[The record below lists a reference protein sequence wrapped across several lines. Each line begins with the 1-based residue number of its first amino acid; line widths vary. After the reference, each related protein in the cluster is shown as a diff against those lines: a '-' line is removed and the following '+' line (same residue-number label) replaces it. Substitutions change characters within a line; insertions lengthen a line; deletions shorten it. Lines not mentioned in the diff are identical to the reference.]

1 MSEGES
7 TPTSPIT
14 PLDRMKQ
21 WVFDKLQKDIS
32 LDDPAYNYNVPKRES
47 LSGPVPKI
55 VISDATRSPRIPFAR
70 VNKPSPLKR
79 TWVNYDLESPATN
92 ISPTGVIKSPIRSPN
107 RSPKSF
113 NRKVSSET
121 TTSSTSGNS
130 SPRSVEPSP
139 RMWHKSHSPLLG
151 QASPRANSLPVTPH
165 TEKPKEF
172 WSPNYKPDLESPLQ
186 KFAKRKT
193 SASSLPLQSPA
204 HWKRRTNYAESP
216 TSSITSAE
224 FAPPVTDLPPKT
236 NVKCTSHTDV
246 SPRGRRKAYDNKP
259 LRLIGSQND
268 VRKNEVKSLTLNT
281 NMAMPLSWTAKLA
294 IPKDNEDEC
303 DSKQESEGTQ
313 NDENRRSTRRRRS
326 SILSLICLDKDNS
339 SGCSDRSDDDG
350 SAEKQNVDETD
361 DETVSRGTQYVEKLY
376 KGVPIGGLASMFEM
390 YKNSSEWGSVKVR
403 FQYFNNSRRFQVSL
417 IRAKNVGRGKE
428 DKLQL
433 YVKVCLMPGK
443 IQKQTG
449 QGYHETHNPTFYES
463 FNFKRLKLG
472 EIVEKRL
479 KIKFYNK
486 LGFLTKSESL
496 GEVIIPLFNY
506 DLTADTITWLH
517 LRRCRGQKVG
527 TIFVILI
534 TFYLIKACLYFY
546 YGRHD

>member
-7 TPTSPIT
+7 NPTSPIT

-21 WVFDKLQKDIS
+21 WVFEKLQKDVS
-32 LDDPAYNYNVPKRES
+32 LDDPTYNYNAPKRES

-92 ISPTGVIKSPIRSPN
+92 ISPTGVIKSPIRSPKVF
-107 RSPKSF
+107 S
-113 NRKVSSET
+113 RKVSSET
-121 TTSSTSGNS
+121 SASSQSDGS
-130 SPRSVEPSP
+130 SPISRSVEPSP
-139 RMWHKSHSPLLG
+139 KPWHKSHSPLLG
-151 QASPRANSLPVTPH
+151 QTSPRANSLPVTPH
-165 TEKPKEF
+165 SEIPKEF

-186 KFAKRKT
+186 KFSKRKT

-204 HWKRRTNYAESP
+204 HWKRKTANYAESP
-216 TSSITSAE
+216 TSSTNSADFASPITE
-224 FAPPVTDLPPKT
+224 LPSKT
-236 NVKCTSHTDV
+236 NIKCTSHTDV
-246 SPRGRRKAYDNKP
+246 TPRSRRKAYANEP

-268 VRKNEVKSLTLNT
+268 VHSHETKPYTLNT
-281 NMAMPLSWTAKLA
+281 NITIPLSWSAKLK
-294 IPKDNEDEC
+294 IPNNMEDETET
-303 DSKQESEGTQ
+303 KPENETMLSE
-313 NDENRRSTRRRRS
+313 NENRRSTRRRRS

-339 SGCSDRSDDDG
+339 SGCSGHSDG
-350 SAEKQNVDETD
+350 EESADKQNIDETD

-390 YKNSSEWGSVKVR
+390 YKNSGGEWGSVKVR
-403 FQYFNNSRRFQVSL
+403 FQYFNKSRRFQVSL
-417 IRAKNVGRGKE
+417 IRAKNIGRGRGE
-428 DKLQL
+428 RIQL

-443 IQKQTG
+443 LQKQTG

-463 FNFKRLKLG
+463 FNFTRLKLG
-472 EIVEKRL
+472 ELVEKRL
-479 KIKFYNK
+479 RIKFYNK

-517 LRRCRGQKVG
+517 LRRSRGQKVG
-527 TIFVILI
+527 IILN
-534 TFYLIKACLYFY
+534 KLY
-546 YGRHD
+546 H